1 MECGF
6 VCGQHWVWPQWSRR
20 KHGSLSRQME
30 LKFPV
35 PEHKLRWVLS
45 NQAFSSPYP
54 IAVSPYWVNFMSVE
68 LHFLFLIL
76 LVEEFWY

>member
-1 MECGF
+1 
-6 VCGQHWVWPQWSRR
+6 
-20 KHGSLSRQME
+20 ME

-54 IAVSPYWVNFMSVE
+54 IAVSPYWVNFISVE

-76 LVEEFWY
+76 VVEEFWY